1 MRTLYNDMDIR
12 FSLEGVSFHALNIV
26 FEHFERTIPAHAHG
40 NGCYEI
46 HYISIGR
53 GKLKAGGIYFDL
65 TPNTLLSP
73 APILSMPRPRCPT
86 IRWRN
91 TASISSWT
99 AVPI

>member
-1 MRTLYNDMDIR
+1 MRTLYNDMDIH

-26 FEHFERTIPAHAHG
+26 FEHFERTIPSHIHG

-46 HYISIGR
+46 HYISTGH
-53 GKLKAGGIYFDL
+53 GKLKANDTYFEL

-73 APILSMPRPRCPT
+73 VPMWNTPRLRYRMT
-86 IRWRN
+86 RWRN

-99 AVPI
+99 AVLT